1 MNSGWSGLV
10 GALIAFAGVVIGLLV
25 SLFVSW
31 LNNSAAKERQEM
43 QLQHDAERQE
53 RQLRNDAEQRRLER
67 DRSLQREIYL
77 GAIEAMGKWQWYLGR
92 MADMN
97 LPDEKFSP
105 MLEDSGQLI
114 GKAYVIGS
122 LDMLKTITDLNSYF
136 IENGLIVLEKRLEL
150 GVARQKVAQLETEH
164 LRATERAAQLG
175 SEVQIAYESEDPSL
189 SSLLSAVDENN
200 RQIQRIET
208 SLNNVRHECES
219 LTAALLKEGVR
230 ASNEFGSVCV
240 DAVIAI
246 RHELGLE
253 MNEAFE
259 KELQRSIAEVA
270 RKGIDNYG
278 AFIDRLQRKYAAGA
292 EQA

>member
-1 MNSGWSGLV
+1 MNSGWSSLVVALV
-10 GALIAFAGVVIGLLV
+10 GFMGVIIGLLV
-25 SLFVSW
+25 SLAVSW
-31 LNNSAAKERQEM
+31 LNNQAATERQEL
-43 QLQHDAERQE
+43 QLKHDAERQE
-53 RQLRNDAEQRRLER
+53 RQLCHDAEQRRTER
-67 DRSLQREIYL
+67 ERSLQREIYL

-97 LPDEKFSP
+97 LPDEKFPP

-122 LDMLKTITDLNSYF
+122 LDTLKTITDLNKYF
-136 IENGLIVLEKRLEL
+136 IENGLTVLEKRLEL
-150 GVARQKVAQLETEH
+150 VVAKQKVAQLETDY
-164 LRATERAAQLG
+164 LRATERAAQL
-175 SEVQIAYESEDPSL
+175 SSDAQIAYESGDQSL

-200 RQIQRIET
+200 RQLQRIET
-208 SLNNVRHECES
+208 SLNNVRREIES

-230 ASNEFGSVCV
+230 ASNEFASVCM

-259 KELQRSIAEVA
+259 NELQRSIADVA
-270 RKGIDNYG
+270 SKGINNYG
-278 AFIDRLQRKYAAGA
+278 AFIDRLQRKNAAGA
-292 EQA
+292 EQV